1 MVSIEDNLC
10 STCGERFLEH
20 PEIRAKKQETRA
32 EIKRDA
38 GSIVAI
44 VIVILSLSLLTIT
57 LMLDDLHRWIR
68 PIEQDGFFY
77 IVLMASC
84 LLVAL
89 ALFTRNMKTGRSWEK
104 PSRTR
109 KLVPYVILAIS
120 GIGMILVLFADEVD
134 RFLDSSASSLPP
146 ELIGVFV
153 IGTVLLAIS
162 KGRPDRRRDG
172 RITE

>member
-10 STCGERFLEH
+10 STCGKRFLEH
-20 PEIRAKKQETRA
+20 PEIRAKKRETRA
-32 EIKRDA
+32 EIKRDVS
-38 GSIVAI
+38 SIVAI
-44 VIVILSLSLLTIT
+44 VIVILSLSFLIIT
-57 LMLDDLHRWIR
+57 LMLDDLHRWIK

-77 IVLMASC
+77 LVLMASC
-84 LLVAL
+84 LIVAL
-89 ALFTRNMKTGRSWEK
+89 ALFTWNMKIRRPWET

-109 KLVPYVILAIS
+109 KLAPYVILAIS
-120 GIGMILVLFADEVD
+120 SIGIIMVLFADKVD